1 MAVDWRYNWLPMG
14 IYFRKSIRVGPL
26 RFNLSKSGVGV
37 STGIKGFRIG
47 TGPHG
52 NYVHMGMGG
61 LYYRKTFNSS
71 GGQPSQPSS
80 TRPYPNPVVPVSN
93 IRMQE
98 IESGDVSGMAHSSS
112 IELLNEIAT
121 KEKAI
126 RLMPLAGISVLVVM
140 AILFMKEFS
149 LPVLILAGCLGVALF
164 LIALHLDAMRKT
176 VVLFYD
182 LDQTTENA
190 YELLVDHGT
199 NLGRCKGVWHVS
211 ASGKVHDRKYHAGAS
226 DVIERKATTIDIRSP
241 HFLKTNIKTLAISV
255 GHQTLY
261 FFPDRILVFDRGR
274 VGAVGYKELHIDVSP
289 SRFVESSTPP
299 ADAEIVDHTWLYVN
313 KKGGP
318 DKRFANNVQLPICR
332 YEELHLTSPTGLNEI
347 VQLSRYGLGDGFV
360 QSVRYLGQ
368 FAKEIAG

>member
-1 MAVDWRYNWLPMG
+1 MG

-37 STGIKGFRIG
+37 STGIKGFRLG
-47 TGPHG
+47 AGPHG

-61 LYYRKTFNSS
+61 LYYRKTLNVSGDQHSRSS
-71 GGQPSQPSS
+71 PSS
-80 TRPYPNPVVPVSN
+80 PYPDPVVPISN

-98 IESGDVSGMAHSSS
+98 IESGDVNAMAHSSS
-112 IELLNEIAT
+112 HELLNEIAT
-121 KEKAI
+121 KEKAV
-126 RLMPLAGISVLVVM
+126 RLMPLAGVTVLIVM
-140 AILFMKEFS
+140 AFLFMKEFS

-164 LIALHLDAMRKT
+164 LIALHLDGLRKT
-176 VVLFYD
+176 VVLFYE
-182 LDQTTENA
+182 LDQTTETA
-190 YELLVDHGT
+190 YELLIDHGT

-211 ASGKVHDRKYHAGAS
+211 ASGKVHDRKYNAGAS
-226 DVIERKATTIDIRSP
+226 DVIDRKATTIEISSP
-241 HFLKTNIKTLAISV
+241 HFLKTNIKTLAVSV

-274 VGAVGYKELHIDVSP
+274 VGAVGYNELHIDVSP
-289 SRFVESSTPP
+289 SRFIESSTPP
-299 ADAEIVDHTWLYVN
+299 ADAEIVDHTWQYVN

-360 QSVRYLGQ
+360 QSVGYLGQ
-368 FAKEIAG
+368 FANEIAG

>member
-1 MAVDWRYNWLPMG
+1 MG

-37 STGIKGFRIG
+37 SAGIKGFRLG
-47 TGPHG
+47 SGPHG

-61 LYYRKTFNSS
+61 LYYRKTLNAS
-71 GGQPSQPSS
+71 GGRHSQSS
-80 TRPYPNPVVPVSN
+80 PISPIPDPVVPISS

-112 IELLNEIAT
+112 LELLNEIAT
-121 KEKAI
+121 KERAV
-126 RLMPLAGISVLVVM
+126 RLMPLAGVTVLIVM

-149 LPVLILAGCLGVALF
+149 LPVLILAGCLCVALF
-164 LIALHLDAMRKT
+164 LVALHLDELRKS
-176 VVLFYD
+176 VVLFYE
-182 LDQTTENA
+182 LDQTTEAA
-190 YELLVDHGT
+190 YELLIDHGA

-211 ASGKVHDRKYHAGAS
+211 ASGKVHDRKYHGGAS
-226 DVIERKATTIDIRSP
+226 DVIDRKPTTIDIRSP

-274 VGAVGYKELHIDVSP
+274 VGAIGYNELHIAVSP
-289 SRFVESSTPP
+289 SRFIESSTPP
-299 ADAEIVDHTWLYVN
+299 ADAEIVDHTWQFVN

-318 DKRFANNVQLPICR
+318 DKRFANNAQLPICR
-332 YEELHLTSPTGLNEI
+332 YEELHFTSPTGLNE
-347 VQLSRYGLGDGFV
+347 VVKLSRYGLGDGFV
-360 QSVRYLGQ
+360 QSVGYLGQ
-368 FAKEIAG
+368 FANEIPG